1 MPLIHNHYV
10 PAYYLSGF
18 TDPVTGNIFMY
29 FKTTNRVVQ
38 TTVRSVANQ
47 LRYWSDETEKY
58 LANEVENP
66 ANPVLDKIKSLQ
78 PITRQDR
85 RLLSRYIIAMLKRVP
100 EGRSRILSRSPTE
113 MRETMDRLK
122 AELEAK
128 RESDPSKADRI
139 DDIIEQI
146 DSLPPGFFDKIP
158 KEVWEEIIPPE
169 STRKSVTV
177 LHNMRWIFLTAPK
190 ERSFLASD
198 NPVVHTTATGV
209 RPPAGLLVF
218 PISQNV
224 ALWASWN
231 KEWREEGYY
240 PARKEIIDVINYWIV
255 HSATEYVFYSKDK
268 NWVVKLIKKVRK
280 HAKKAM
286 KG

>member
-1 MPLIHNHYV
+1 MPPIHNHYV

-18 TDPVTGNIFMY
+18 TDPIADSLFMY

-78 PITRQDR
+78 SITQQDR
-85 RLLSRYIIAMLKRVP
+85 WLLSRYIIAMLKRVP

-113 MRETMDRLK
+113 MRETMDRFKTALK
-122 AELEAK
+122 VEKEI
-128 RESDPSKADRI
+128 DPSKADRI
-139 DDIIEQI
+139 DNIIEQI
-146 DSLPPGFFDKIP
+146 GSLPPGFFNKIP

-169 STRKSVTV
+169 TTRKSLTV
-177 LHNMRWIFLTAPK
+177 FHNMRWIFLTAPK
-190 ERSFLASD
+190 ERGFVASD
-198 NPVVHTTATGV
+198 NPVVHTTATGI
-209 RPPAGLLVF
+209 RPPAGALVF

-231 KEWREEGYY
+231 KEWREGGYY
-240 PARKEIIDVINYWIV
+240 PASKEIIDKINYWV
-255 HSATEYVFYSKDK
+255 VDSATDYVFYSKHK

-280 HAKKAM
+280 HTKKAM

>member
-1 MPLIHNHYV
+1 MPRRHNHYV

-29 FKTTNRVVQ
+29 FKATNEVVR

-47 LRYWSDETEKY
+47 LHYWSDQTEEY
-58 LANEVENP
+58 LANQVENP

-78 PITRQDR
+78 PITQQDR
-85 RLLSRYIIAMLKRVP
+85 WLLSRYIIAMLKRVP
-100 EGRSRILSRSPTE
+100 EGRRRILSRSPTE
-113 MRETMDRLK
+113 MRETMDRSK

-128 RESDPSKADRI
+128 RETDPSKADRI
-139 DDIIEQI
+139 DNIIEQI
-146 DSLPPGFFDKIP
+146 DSLPPGFFDKLP
-158 KEVWEEIIPPE
+158 KEVWEEIISPE
-169 STRKSVTV
+169 RTRKSLTV

-190 ERSFLASD
+190 ERGFVASD
-198 NPVVHTTATGV
+198 NPVVYTTATGV
-209 RPPAGLLVF
+209 RPPAGELVF
-218 PISQNV
+218 PISQKV

-231 KEWREEGYY
+231 REWREGGYY
-240 PARKEIIDVINYWIV
+240 SARKEIVDKINYWV
-255 HSATEYVFYSKDK
+255 VYSATGYVFYSKDK
-268 NWVVKLIKKVRK
+268 NWVVEFIKKVRK